1 MADLLMPK
9 FGLTMTEGLLSEW
22 HVAPGE
28 AFAAGQLLYT
38 VETEKVANE
47 VDAEAAGTLADILV
61 QAGETVAVG
70 TPVARLAGR
79 EGAPEAPRDVR
90 DAPSARKLMA
100 DHGVAR
106 AEVAASGRDGRV
118 LKEDV
123 LRVIATPLARRIAQ
137 QQGVDLKGVQ
147 GSGSNARIK
156 ADDVR
161 RRAEAAPTRGP
172 RQTVPDAA
180 RLATARRVTASK
192 RDIPHFYVTHEAEI
206 GALSA
211 LRSQLNAEA
220 GQGGRAKISVT
231 HMLIKALGLALAE
244 MPGLNRIWAGDA
256 IHAFDR
262 VDVGMVA
269 ETPQGLRVPV
279 LRNAGAVALDDL
291 AARAGALAERARGG
305 SLLPDD
311 VGDSVVSISNVGM
324 IGVSTL
330 TPIINPPNAMIL
342 GVGAERALFRPG
354 PNGAPV
360 ARRELVLTL
369 AADHRIVDGAEAA
382 RFLASLVALLEEPVR
397 LLRPPRRGGGDGDA
411 I

>member
-9 FGLTMTEGLLSEW
+9 FGLTMTEGLVSDW

-28 AFAAGQLLYT
+28 PFEAGQLLYT

-47 VDAEAAGTLADILV
+47 VDAETAGTLAEILV
-61 QAGETVAVG
+61 PAGETVAVG
-70 TPVARLAGR
+70 TPVARLKGD
-79 EGAPEAPRDVR
+79 GAAQDAVR
-90 DAPSARKLMA
+90 DAPSARRLMA
-100 DHGVAR
+100 EHGMNRDQVAP
-106 AEVAASGRDGRV
+106 SGRGGRV

-123 LRVIATPLARRIAQ
+123 LRVIATPLARRIAGQ
-137 QQGVDLKGVQ
+137 KGVDLHAIT
-147 GSGSNARIK
+147 GSGASGRIK
-156 ADDVR
+156 AADVH
-161 RRAEAAPTRGP
+161 RAAETAPTPAPTSARGG
-172 RQTVPDAA
+172 QSITPDAA

-206 GALSA
+206 SA
-211 LRSQLNAEA
+211 LLDLRAQLNAGA

-256 IHAFDR
+256 IHTFDS

-269 ETPQGLRVPV
+269 ETPQGLRIPV
-279 LRNAGAVALDDL
+279 LRDVGKLALDDL
-291 AARAGALAERARGG
+291 AKVAATLAGRARSGALRPG
-305 SLLPDD
+305 D

-324 IGVSTL
+324 FGVSTL

-354 PNGAPV
+354 PDGTPL

-369 AADHRIVDGAEAA
+369 AADHRIVYGADAA
-382 RFLASLVALLEEPVR
+382 RFLAQLVALIEAPVR
-397 LLRPPRRGGGDGDA
+397 LLRPPRVEGL
-411 I
+411 